1 MISLQQI
8 IGFDLYPEM
17 GVLVMTNNDKCCGKK
32 NKSKCC
38 SAGKGD
44 RFRKINQE
52 KWDDGWEKAFGKK
65 RKGKKNE

>member
-1 MISLQQI
+1 
-8 IGFDLYPEM
+8 
-17 GVLVMTNNDKCCGKK
+17 MTNNDKCCGKK

-65 RKGKKNE
+65 RKKRKKNE